1 MNCIILIFFVML
13 TRIESMTGNGIFK
26 YNKVK
31 SLLGAKVIREVKCS
45 KLTAPVLNDILGAAF
60 NER

>member
-1 MNCIILIFFVML
+1 ML